1 MDTRPLLRVSGL
13 LLIVGAL
20 GYYGYGGWNSE
31 ELGDSSDGR
40 TPDYIVDGLALW
52 ETGPDGQL
60 LRTANGTQLIHPPSP
75 ERFDLTQPDLRLYDK
90 GQPMWRLT
98 SLTATSGDPSS
109 EAWFNGQVI
118 AVRTM
123 PNAAPLQLSTSRL
136 RIEPKANR
144 VSTPERVTITSTQG
158 KMSGTGLTADLQG
171 KNLQLSSAVEVSY
184 APSR

>member
-1 MDTRPLLRVSGL
+1 MDARPLLRLSGL
-13 LLIVGAL
+13 LLAIGTL
-20 GYYGYGGWNSE
+20 GYYGYGGWNSQSV
-31 ELGDSSDGR
+31 GDSSDGR

-52 ETGPDGQL
+52 QTGSDGKL
-60 LRTANGTQLIHPPSP
+60 LRTANGTQLIHRPSP
-75 ERFDLTQPDLRLYDK
+75 ERFELTHPDLRLYSN

-98 SLTATSGDPSS
+98 SLTATSSDPGS
-109 EAWFNGQVI
+109 EAWFNGDVK
-118 AVRTM
+118 AVRTV
-123 PNAAPLQLSTSRL
+123 PNAPPLQLNTSRL

-144 VSTPERVTITSTQG
+144 VSTPERVTIISTQG

>member
-1 MDTRPLLRVSGL
+1 MNTRPLLRVSGL
-13 LLIVGAL
+13 LLIIGAL
-20 GYYGYGGWNSE
+20 GYYGYGGWSRD
-31 ELGDSSDGR
+31 ELDDNNDGR
-40 TPDYIVDGLALW
+40 TPDYIVDGLSLW
-52 ETGPDGQL
+52 ETGPNGQL

-75 ERFDLTQPDLRLYDK
+75 ERFELAQPDLRLYDK

-98 SLTATSGDPSS
+98 SHTATSGNPSS
-109 EAWFNGQVI
+109 EAWFNGQVL
-118 AVRTM
+118 AVRTV
-123 PNAAPLQLSTSRL
+123 PNAPPLQLSTSRL